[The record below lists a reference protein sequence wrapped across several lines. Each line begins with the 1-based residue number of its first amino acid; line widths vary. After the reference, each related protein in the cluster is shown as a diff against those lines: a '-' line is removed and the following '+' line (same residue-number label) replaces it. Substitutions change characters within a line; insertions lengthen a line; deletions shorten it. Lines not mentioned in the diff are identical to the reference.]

1 MRDARRFQQLAPEIA
16 PGKNW
21 AVMKFYLMRLYE
33 QDIQRFG
40 SANWCSTVFGERS
53 HKDMKAQAA
62 FTNGREEHMDLQVT
76 CVLCVPACAA
86 LSRDSEHTWHDWFS
100 SADAAA
106 GAACAPCGGRSA
118 ADERGPGRTEVQ
130 RIPGEHAFAAQRA
143 MS

>member
-1 MRDARRFQQLAPEIA
+1 MCDACRFQQLAPDIA

-21 AVMKFYLMRLYE
+21 AFMKFYLMRLYE

-40 SANWCSTVFGERS
+40 SANWCSTAFGERS

-76 CVLCVPACAA
+76 CILCVLACAA
-86 LSRDSEHTWHDWFS
+86 LSCDAEHTWHDWPS
-100 SADAAA
+100 DADAAA
-106 GAACAPCGGRSA
+106 GAACACCGGRPA
-118 ADERGPGRTEVQ
+118 ADGGGASRAEAQ